1 MDLSF
6 AKYFVDP
13 ICKSPLNLEIHEKIG
28 NRVISGLFKNEKSEY
43 PIIKGIPRFVSNFNY
58 SNSFGF
64 QWGKWPHIQFESE
77 NIGKPMQGHTSNM
90 FNKITNNY
98 FKNLYGSNLLLD
110 IGCGS
115 GRFIDLFRS
124 MKDIK
129 IIGIDYSN
137 SVQMAY
143 LNFKNDPNVCIVQ
156 ADALNLPFKS
166 KTFHGSFSIGV
177 LHHTPSPKNGVDEA
191 FRVLKNKGR
200 YSVCVYAK
208 GSYYDT
214 KILKSYRKLFSFFRP
229 LFSFWP
235 AIIYAHFMVRVVSPL
250 LNRLRFIKPLILEIF
265 PYTDLPDKNWAVL
278 DTFDSVTPTH
288 ASVHSSK
295 ELKGWMK
302 NAGFKDITPT
312 NWGPTSFIAKK

>member
-6 AKYFVDP
+6 VKYFVDP
-13 ICKSPLNLEIHEKIG
+13 KCKSPLDLEIHEKVG
-28 NRVISGLFKNEKSEY
+28 NRVISGLFKSEKSEF
-43 PIIKGIPRFVSNFNY
+43 PIIKGVPRFVSKINY

-64 QWGKWPHIQFESE
+64 QWGKWPLIQFESE
-77 NIGKPMQGHTSNM
+77 NIGKPMQGHTSDM
-90 FNKITNNY
+90 FNKITNNH
-98 FKNLYGSNLLLD
+98 FKNLHGPNLLLD

-115 GRFIDLFRS
+115 GRFIDLLRP
-124 MKDIK
+124 MKNIK

-143 LNFKNDPNVCIVQ
+143 LNFINDSNICIVQ

-177 LHHTPSPKNGVDEA
+177 LHHTPSPENGVNEA
-191 FRVLKNKGR
+191 FRVLKNAGK
-200 YSVCVYAK
+200 YSICVYAK

-214 KILKSYRKLFSFFRP
+214 KILKFYRKMFNLFMP

-235 AIIYAHFMVRVVSPL
+235 AIIYAHFMVQFISPL
-250 LNRLRFIKPLILEIF
+250 LNKLRFIKPLVIKIF
-265 PYTDLPDKNWAVL
+265 PYTDLPDKNWAIL
-278 DTFDSVTPTH
+278 DTFDSVTPKY

-295 ELKGWMK
+295 ELVEWMK
-302 NAGFKDITPT
+302 SAGFKKITST
-312 NWGPTSFIAKK
+312 KWGSTSFIAKK